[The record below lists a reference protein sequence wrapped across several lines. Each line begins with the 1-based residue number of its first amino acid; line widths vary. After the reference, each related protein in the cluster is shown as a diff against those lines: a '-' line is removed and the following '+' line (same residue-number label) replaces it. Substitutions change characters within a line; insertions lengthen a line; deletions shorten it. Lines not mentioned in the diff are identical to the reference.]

1 MTPIN
6 RKSVRRP
13 GAAGATTVTAREAPA
28 RFKPGRDGLLWLVF
42 PAMLVLVAMEALL
55 SGRDLTQAFLAL
67 QREMQSLVESSRHPL
82 LAWVQRGVSLMLI
95 AVCLER
101 MVSHVLQR
109 KPVPAPMLT
118 WTFLFYW
125 LTTVASPAV
134 FSPHPS
140 LSHEYLYPLLLGLAC
155 SLAGPG
161 DRERIFAVTRNALFV
176 FLLASAALIPVL
188 PSLVLDT
195 SYTQGLLPGVPRF
208 GGLSTHPVGM
218 GMLAQTALVIL
229 WARPFRRGW
238 LNLACWG
245 LGLGALFLAQSKTAW
260 LSFLLSG
267 ICLLA
272 VRRAPDAMQRAG
284 DPRRS
289 SFGVGLCLLVIV
301 AVLAALVGVLVFDLA
316 TAIPDFFNTREG
328 AQLASLTGRDRIWVV
343 ALEEWARQPVFG
355 YGLTLWDA
363 SYREAIGMPQAT
375 HAHNQLIDTLA
386 RSGTVGAVGLVLYA
400 LVLTVMA
407 FRYARATGGLSLAL
421 YVNHAL
427 LSISEVPLI
436 LIDYGSHVMPHFLL
450 IVAVASGAAARVPTR
465 VMPAKPIEPTLRART
480 AP

>member
-1 MTPIN
+1 MN
-6 RKSVRRP
+6 RKTVRRP
-13 GAAGATTVTAREAPA
+13 GAAEATTVTARETA
-28 RFKPGRDGLLWLVF
+28 RPEPFKLGRDGLVWLVF
-42 PAMLVLVAMEALL
+42 PALLVLSAMEVLL
-55 SGRDLTQAFLAL
+55 SGRDLTQSFLAL
-67 QREMQSLVESSRHPL
+67 QREVQSLVESTRHPL

-101 MVSHVLQR
+101 MVSHVVQR

-118 WTFLFYW
+118 WTFLFFW
-125 LTTVASPAV
+125 LTTVAAPAV
-134 FSPHPS
+134 FSSHPS

-176 FLLASAALIPVL
+176 FLLASAALIPVM

-195 SYTQGLLPGVPRF
+195 SYTQGLIPGLPRF
-208 GGLSTHPVGM
+208 GGLATHAVGM

-229 WARPFRRGW
+229 WARPLKHGW
-238 LNLACWG
+238 LNAACWG

-260 LSFLLSG
+260 LCFLLSG
-267 ICLLA
+267 TCLMA

-289 SFGVGLCLLVIV
+289 SFGVGLCLLVIG
-301 AVLAALVGVLVFDLA
+301 AVLAALVAVLAFDLP
-316 TAIPDFFNTREG
+316 TAITDFFDTREG

-343 ALEEWARQPVFG
+343 AMEEWARQPVFG

-363 SYREAIGMPQAT
+363 GYREAIGMPQAT
-375 HAHNQLIDTLA
+375 HAHNQMIDTLA

-421 YVNHAL
+421 YVSQAL

-436 LIDYGSHVMPHFLL
+436 LIDYGSHVMTHFLL
-450 IVAVASGAAARVPTR
+450 IVAVASGAAARVQARAAP
-465 VMPAKPIEPTLRART
+465 VVPIEPTLRTRT